1 MRKLI
6 LGIAVVFG
14 LVSVYRGFH
23 YRPRF
28 DKADATL
35 RVQRLDRNGHVDP
48 EDFQPRSAPY
58 LAVYHGA
65 SWCGP
70 CQAFS
75 PHLAEF
81 YHDADKTKARF
92 QLLMVNYDRSDADMI
107 AYMRQHKM
115 EFAGVRRADS
125 GAWGASTG
133 NGIPNLIIIETSS
146 GKVIS
151 SSFDGSTY
159 VGCDLPLKVLET
171 IIAQGH
177 P

>member
-6 LGIAVVFG
+6 LGIAVIFG
-14 LVSVYRGFH
+14 LLAVYRGFH
-23 YRPRF
+23 SRPRF
-28 DKADATL
+28 DKAGDTL
-35 RVQRLDRNGHVDP
+35 RVQRLDRDGQVDQ
-48 EDFQPRSAPY
+48 EDFQPRNAPY

-75 PHLAEF
+75 PRLVEF
-81 YHDADKTKARF
+81 YHAADKTKARF
-92 QLLMVNYDRSDADMI
+92 QLLMVNYDHSYDEMI
-107 AYMRQHKM
+107 VYMRQHKM
-115 EFAGVRRADS
+115 EFAAVRRGDS

-133 NGIPNLIIIETSS
+133 NGIPNLIIIDTSS
-146 GKVIS
+146 GKVVS

-159 VGCDLPLKVLET
+159 VGCELPLRVLGT
-171 IIAQGH
+171 IISQGH